1 MCLKDGIEKG
11 GTGIRNDGMTEKN
24 PFFKKKREKR
34 KKRENIFPCFS
45 RYFFFHGMEKS
56 GIPEW
61 KNIFSIPSFRLKDGI
76 PSTK

>member
-1 MCLKDGIEKG
+1 MCLKDGIEKD

-24 PFFKKKREKR
+24 PFFKKKKEK
-34 KKRENIFPCFS
+34 IPSFS